1 MADKN
6 CILSF
11 CMIGLFCSMVFSEN
25 DILWDFG
32 VIIKQPGLH
41 DSSKKI
47 SYQHSTKQEIF
58 QANINAVIADPFI
71 PPIRSTFSSE
81 VSDPLDYKL
90 SEDLIELTLGK
101 NINQISEKNI
111 YLIIRRLA
119 G

>member
-32 VIIKQPGLH
+32 VIIKQPDLH

-47 SYQHSTKQEIF
+47 FYQSRFNLEPLKSS
-58 QANINAVIADPFI
+58 A
-71 PPIRSTFSSE
+71 RSTFTRTA
-81 VSDPLDYKL
+81 DPIFSGSRSL
-90 SEDLIELTLGK
+90 SGAA
-101 NINQISEKNI
+101 
-111 YLIIRRLA
+111 IRS
-119 G
+119 